1 MRNEAENLK
10 GLSPIKRAV
19 LAVDDLRARLEV
31 AERER
36 TEPIAITGI
45 GCRFP
50 GGANDPESFW
60 QLLRAGVD
68 AITEVPRERWDAEAI
83 YDPDATVRGKTNA
96 RWGGFLENVNQF
108 DASFFGISPREAT
121 HMDPQQRLVLEAV
134 WEAREYAGQPIQTA
148 AGTLGGGFP
157 RAF

>member
-60 QLLRAGVD
+60 QLLRDGVD
-68 AITEVPRERWDAEAI
+68 AITEVPHTRWDAN
-83 YDPDATVRGKTNA
+83 TNGGSI
-96 RWGGFLENVNQF
+96 RWGAFVENVDQF
-108 DASFFGISPREAT
+108 DAAFFGISPREAT
-121 HMDPQQRLVLEAV
+121 HMDPQQRPL
-134 WEAREYAGQPIQTA
+134 
-148 AGTLGGGFP
+148 
-157 RAF
+157 